1 VLIYTKQTTEKN
13 RQLNL
18 GAKPFPKRETDPKRK
33 KSSVNF
39 LYWFVVAVL
48 SAWMIYLNVNV
59 FFEYS
64 EVKEEYNK
72 VKEEYEMK
80 KEILNQKVLEY
91 ERLKQRLDEY
101 EQDKQP

>member
-1 VLIYTKQTTEKN
+1 MLIYTKQTTDKA
-13 RQLNL
+13 QHLNL
-18 GAKPFPKRETDPKRK
+18 GAKPHPKREDTPKK
-33 KSSVNF
+33 KKGSVNF

-72 VKEEYEMK
+72 VKEEYELK

-101 EQDKQP
+101 DQDKQP